1 MVQATIPFQKGT
13 TKPSDEGEQLAEV
26 TMSRSSGGPRGQTVT
41 VPGPFPLS
49 MDGFRWHFYSEQ
61 RGRFVSF
68 CQNQP
73 RRSIEIIGVTDDDR
87 RLRGRIS
94 QLAIGYDGV
103 TVYAEPPQR

>member
-1 MVQATIPFQKGT
+1 MAHATIPFQKGT
-13 TKPSDEGEQLAEV
+13 TKPSDGGEQLAEV
-26 TMSRSSGGPRGQTVT
+26 TLSRGQGGPRGQTT
-41 VPGPFPLS
+41 TIPGPFPLAI
-49 MDGFRWHFYSEQ
+49 DGFRWHFYSEQ

-73 RRSIEIIGVTDDDR
+73 RRSVEIVGVTTDER

-103 TVYAEPPQR
+103 TVYVQPPQ